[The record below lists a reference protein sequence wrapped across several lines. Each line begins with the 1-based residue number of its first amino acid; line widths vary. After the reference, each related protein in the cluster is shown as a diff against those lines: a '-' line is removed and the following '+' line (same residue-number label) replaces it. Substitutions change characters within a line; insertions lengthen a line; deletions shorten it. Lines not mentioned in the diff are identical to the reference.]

1 MDMVSSFFGE
11 GNTDSQCLNCRKAE
25 QGLGQLPCDTQVFK
39 VPVCNVTDKQR
50 FRHRFWT
57 WVGGVQRDRLT
68 VRSKMA
74 EWWTRKEHQMHWSC
88 CCSCPCH
95 RVATASQATHVLG
108 SSKGETSSRANSLT
122 QNWARSSLWGLAV
135 DQSAGCFPDG

>member
-1 MDMVSSFFGE
+1 MVSSFFGE

-50 FRHRFWT
+50 FRFQTQVLDLSR
-57 WVGGVQRDRLT
+57 RSAERLT

-74 EWWTRKEHQMHWSC
+74 EW
-88 CCSCPCH
+88 
-95 RVATASQATHVLG
+95 
-108 SSKGETSSRANSLT
+108 
-122 QNWARSSLWGLAV
+122 
-135 DQSAGCFPDG
+135 